1 MGSSSIPLLLQR
13 KNYCFQRE
21 RERER
26 GEGGGGGE
34 REGVEGER
42 HEIMDTNNSGCYKQD
57 SLETKGEQPN
67 SQLRRNEQ

>member
-1 MGSSSIPLLLQR
+1 MR
-13 KNYCFQRE
+13 
-21 RERER
+21 
-26 GEGGGGGE
+26 GGGGGG